1 MMNEISK
8 WIINWFV
15 TEGEI
20 EEQDIISNLDT
31 NYFSA
36 GFIDSFK
43 FINMISDAEE
53 KFEIEFDNE
62 QFEDRSF
69 STINGLAKV
78 IEKLIKNGKN

>member
-1 MMNEISK
+1 MSDITK

-15 TEGEI
+15 SEGEM
-20 EEQDIISNLDT
+20 EESEIISNLNT
-31 NYFSA
+31 NYFAA

-53 KFEIEFDNE
+53 EFEIEFDNE

-78 IEKLIKNGKN
+78 IEELIKHGKD